1 MCYMIIDH
9 LSQNGKIQIGLL
21 GRIIY
26 FLITQKYII
35 FYSYKILSIYN
46 IEYKYFN
53 NNSIYRIISHKNKQY
68 NHSIFSIIF

>member
-26 FLITQKYII
+26 FLITQNYII
-35 FYSYKILSIYN
+35 FHSYKILSIYN
-46 IEYKYFN
+46 IEFKCFN
-53 NNSIYRIISHKNKQY
+53 NRYILNNITKQT
-68 NHSIFSIIF
+68 I

>member
-21 GRIIY
+21 GRTIY
-26 FLITQKYII
+26 FLITQQYIT
-35 FYSYKILSIYN
+35 FSSYKISSIYN

-53 NNSIYRIISHKNKQY
+53 NKYILNNIIKK
-68 NHSIFSIIF
+68 